1 MSDSLHAGW
10 SLGAG
15 LEGRGVIVTGAA
27 QGIGRAA
34 AEAVARAGVRVLAVD
49 RNAAALAT
57 VLDGLEGSGH
67 ASAAVDLTDLDTHAE
82 LVSRARS
89 ELGGLWGIA
98 HFAGVL
104 RRRPDLASITE
115 EDWDVQHEVN
125 LKASFFLC
133 RAVGLALQEDGTA
146 GRIVTVSSQ
155 GWQSGGFGGSVVYAA
170 SKGGIV
176 SMTRGLARSLGP
188 SGICVNCISPG
199 NIDTPMLMQDLDP
212 AALDS
217 INRNTPLGRLGRPDE
232 VASVAV
238 FLLSTH
244 ASFVSGA
251 TLNVSGAFL
260 MY

>member
-34 AEAVARAGVRVLAVD
+34 AEAVARAGARVLAVD

-104 RRRPDLASITE
+104 RR
-115 EDWDVQHEVN
+115 
-125 LKASFFLC
+125 
-133 RAVGLALQEDGTA
+133 
-146 GRIVTVSSQ
+146 RIVTVSSQ

>member
-1 MSDSLHAGW
+1 MSGDW
-10 SLGAG
+10 SVGAG

-27 QGIGRAA
+27 QGIGRAT
-34 AEAVARAGVRVLAVD
+34 AEGVAQAGGRVLVVD
-49 RNAAALAT
+49 RNGAALEE
-57 VLDGLEGSGH
+57 VLAGLEGTGH
-67 ASAAVDLTDLDTHAE
+67 AAAAVDLTDLDSHGE
-82 LVSRARS
+82 LVRQARA

-115 EDWDVQHEVN
+115 EDWDIQHEVN

-133 RAVGLALQEDGTA
+133 RAVGLALQEDGTE

-188 SGICVNCISPG
+188 CGHLRQLHLAGQHRHAHADAGSRQERARLDQSQHAARPPRPARRGRERR
-199 NIDTPMLMQDLDP
+199 DLP
-212 AALDS
+212 S
-217 INRNTPLGRLGRPDE
+217 
-232 VASVAV
+232 
-238 FLLSTH
+238 LS
-244 ASFVSGA
+244 ACLVVSGA

>member
-1 MSDSLHAGW
+1 MVGGMSDSW
-10 SLGAG
+10 SVGSG
-15 LEGRGVIVTGAA
+15 LDGRGVIVTGAA
-27 QGIGRAA
+27 QGIGRAT
-34 AEAVARAGVRVLAVD
+34 AEALAKTGARVLAVD
-49 RNAAALAT
+49 RNEAALEP
-57 VLDGLEGSGH
+57 VLAGLAGTGH
-67 ASAAVDLTDLDTHAE
+67 ASAAVDLADLATHDE
-82 LVSRARS
+82 LVRRATS
-89 ELGGLWGIA
+89 ELGGLWGLA

-115 EDWDVQHEVN
+115 EDWDIQHEVN

-133 RAVGLALQEDGTA
+133 RAVGLALQASGTP
-146 GRIVTVSSQ
+146 GRIVTTSSQ
-155 GWQSGGFGGSVVYAA
+155 GWWSGGFGGSVVYAA

-188 SGICVNCISPG
+188 SGICVNCIAPG
-199 NIDTPMLMQDLDP
+199 NIDTPMLLQDLDP
-212 AALDS
+212 AALES
-217 INRNTPLGRLGRPDE
+217 INRNTPLGRLGTPDE

-238 FLLSTH
+238 FLLSQH

>member
-1 MSDSLHAGW
+1 MAADW
-10 SLGAG
+10 SVGSG

-27 QGIGRAA
+27 QGIGRAT
-34 AEAVARAGVRVLAVD
+34 AEQLARAGAKVLVVD
-49 RNAAALAT
+49 RNEQVLAE
-57 VLDGLEGSGH
+57 VVAGLDGSGH
-67 ASAAVDLTDLDTHAE
+67 SSASVDLADLTTHE
-82 LVSRARS
+82 VLIRQART
-89 ELGGLWGIA
+89 ELGDLWGIA

-115 EDWDVQHEVN
+115 EDWDVQHSVN

-133 RAVGLALQEDGTA
+133 RAVGLSLQEAGTA

-155 GWQSGGFGGSVVYAA
+155 GWWSGGFGGSVVYAA

-188 SGICVNCISPG
+188 AGICVNCIAPG
-199 NIDTPMLMQDLDP
+199 NIDTPMLLQDLDEK
-212 AALDS
+212 ALDS

-238 FLLSTH
+238 FLLSAH

>member
-1 MSDSLHAGW
+1 MSDSW
-10 SLGAG
+10 SVGAG

-27 QGIGRAA
+27 QGIGRAT
-34 AEAVARAGVRVLAVD
+34 AEGVAQAGGRVLLVD
-49 RNAAALAT
+49 RNGAALES
-57 VLDGLEGSGH
+57 VLADLPGSGH
-67 ASAAVDLTDLDTHAE
+67 ASAAVDLTDLASHDE
-82 LVSRARS
+82 LVRRARS

-133 RAVGLALQEDGTA
+133 RTVGLALQEDGTA

-170 SKGGIV
+170 SKGGVV

-188 SGICVNCISPG
+188 AGICVNCISPG
-199 NIDTPMLMQDLDP
+199 NIDTPMLMQDLDKN
-212 AALDS
+212 ALDS

>member
-1 MSDSLHAGW
+1 VSNDW
-10 SLGAG
+10 SVGSG

-27 QGIGRAA
+27 RGIGRAT
-34 AEAVARAGVRVLAVD
+34 AEGVAKAGGRVLLVD
-49 RNAAALAT
+49 QNGDALES
-57 VLDGLEGSGH
+57 VLAGLEGSGH
-67 ASAAVDLTDLDTHAE
+67 ASAAVDLTDLAGHAG
-82 LVSRARS
+82 LVDRARS
-89 ELGGLWGIA
+89 ELGDLWGIA

-115 EDWDVQHEVN
+115 EDWDVQHGVN

-133 RAVGLALQEDGTA
+133 RAVGLALQDDGTA

-155 GWQSGGFGGSVVYAA
+155 GWWSGGFGGSVVYAA

-188 SGICVNCISPG
+188 AGICVNCIAPG

-212 AALDS
+212 NALDS
-217 INRNTPLGRLGRPDE
+217 IHRNTPLGRLGRPDE